1 MKDYPQQ
8 HHPLVQIHHLRWI
21 IHPLVLFHWDSML
34 NPGGHYETLVRASTQ
49 SHPQNYHVTLVHII
63 LVGFFTP
70 SR

>member
-34 NPGGHYETLVRASTQ
+34 NPGGHYETLSGQALRA
-49 SHPQNYHVTLVHII
+49 I
-63 LVGFFTP
+63 LKTIM
-70 SR
+70 